1 MLTSANHI
9 EELLSVKPCLV
20 LPVFNSNVTMNDQQL
35 LRYSRQIMLPQ
46 VDIAGQQKLL
56 DARVL
61 IVGAGGL
68 GSPAAMYLA
77 AAGVGTLSIFDD
89 DVVDLTNLQRQIAHD
104 STDIGLDKVISTRN
118 TLERINPEVRVLSN
132 KARLQGEPLLEQ
144 VAAADVVLDCSD
156 NFGTRFA
163 INQACVQLATPL
175 VSGAAIR
182 FEGQVS
188 VFNTASSG
196 SPCYN
201 CLYQNDGDE
210 LQNCA
215 RNGVIAPITG
225 IVGSMQALEAMKLII
240 GIGESL
246 AGRLWVLDG
255 LSMEWQCLRLRK
267 NLACPTCGEPKASAI
282 KKAG

>member
-1 MLTSANHI
+1 
-9 EELLSVKPCLV
+9 
-20 LPVFNSNVTMNDQQL
+20 MNDQQL

-46 VDIAGQQKLL
+46 IDIEGQMKLL
-56 DARVL
+56 NARVL

-77 AAGVGTLSIFDD
+77 AAGVGSITIYDD
-89 DVVDLTNLQRQIAHD
+89 DAVDLTNLQRQIAHY
-104 STDIGLDKVISTRN
+104 TADIGTAKVISTLN
-118 TLERINPEVRVLSN
+118 TLKKINPEVEVRAVQ
-132 KARLQGEPLLEQ
+132 ARLEGALLAQE

-156 NFGTRFA
+156 NFSTRFA
-163 INQACVQLATPL
+163 INAACVAAQKPL

-188 VFNTASSG
+188 VFTPGHNN

-201 CLYQNDGDE
+201 CLYQSDGEE

-225 IVGSMQALEAMKLII
+225 IVGSIQALEAMKVIMA
-240 GIGESL
+240 IGETL
-246 AGRLWVLDG
+246 MGRLLLLDG
-255 LSMEWQCLRLRK
+255 LTMEWQTMRLKK
-267 NLACPTCGEPKASAI
+267 NPRCSTCSSPS
-282 KKAG
+282 